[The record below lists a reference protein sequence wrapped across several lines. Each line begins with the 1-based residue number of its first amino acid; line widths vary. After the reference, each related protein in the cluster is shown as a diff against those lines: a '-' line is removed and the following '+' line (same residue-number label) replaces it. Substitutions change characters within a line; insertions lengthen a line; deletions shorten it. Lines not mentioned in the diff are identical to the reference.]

1 MSKTND
7 IKKLQADLKANPD
20 LSKRINES
28 VLDMLIAQIKVL
40 GYSIS
45 KEDLEDAIKLEGD
58 ISSLGAVLFWEHYVI
73 VG

>member
-1 MSKTND
+1 MAKTND
-7 IKKLQADLKANPD
+7 IKKLQADLKANPE
-20 LSKRINES
+20 LGKRINES
-28 VLDMLIAQIKVL
+28 ALDILIDLVRVL